1 MKSDLNSKAGEMA
14 GAAAASPSQRIHY
27 QPLWNDRLKAARHA
41 NQDVTAILVCH
52 GMGQQVRYQT
62 ISSVAE
68 ALLIEAR
75 RRGAVTSPVDVVL
88 SQANDDFLARAEVK
102 WEADG
107 EQHEVHVYEAYWAP
121 LTEGKVTYWET
132 IKFLF
137 RAGYRGFKAS
147 LRSSTFDRWVF
158 GGPKPMP
165 INRGT
170 SFALLLT
177 LLALLLVVAII
188 AIVSL
193 TLAAQWKMAISST
206 PAHAGDVWVWLRW
219 AAMFIP
225 GVGRDPQ
232 ISFALIM
239 RVIAWTFL
247 AIVTFAIRH
256 FVIEYVGDVAA
267 YISPYKDSK
276 FDELRHQIRKIG
288 LNVGK
293 VVYGFE
299 PKQATVPNYSH
310 VVMVGHSLG
319 SVLAY
324 DTLNS
329 LINAD
334 QLCTSDDRR
343 DVVKR
348 TRALVTFGSPLDKTA
363 FMFRLQAQGEEQW
376 IREALAASVQP
387 LIVDYKK
394 YRPST
399 FHWINL
405 WSRMDVISGAL
416 NYYDDPDGAPTLQQ
430 AVQNKIDPG
439 AWVPF
444 AAHVQYWKSKHFRS
458 VLYKAV
464 CPAPQGLPLRGLD

>member
-1 MKSDLNSKAGEMA
+1 MQSDLKSKAG
-14 GAAAASPSQRIHY
+14 AATDSAADRPSQRIHY

-75 RRGAVTSPVDVVL
+75 RRGATTSPVDVVL

-102 WEADG
+102 WKADG

-147 LRSSTFDRWVF
+147 LRNSTFDRWMF
-158 GGPKPMP
+158 GEPKPMP
-165 INRGT
+165 INPGS
-170 SFALLLT
+170 SFALLVT
-177 LLALLLVVAII
+177 LLSLLLVVAII
-188 AIVSL
+188 ALVSL
-193 TLAAQWKMAISST
+193 TLAAQWKLAISST
-206 PAHAGDVWVWLRW
+206 PTNAGDVWDWLRW
-219 AAMFIP
+219 AAMFVP
-225 GVGRDPQ
+225 GVGRDPHLTL
-232 ISFALIM
+232 SLIM
-239 RVIAWTFL
+239 RVIVWIFL
-247 AIVTFAIRH
+247 TIFTFAIRY

-319 SVLAY
+319 SILAY

-329 LINAD
+329 LINVD
-334 QLCTSDDRR
+334 QLCPSADRR
-343 DVVKR
+343 DVVNR

-363 FMFRLQAQGEEQW
+363 FMFRLQAKGEEQW
-376 IREALAASVQP
+376 IREALAASMQP

-416 NYYDDPDGAPTLQQ
+416 NYYDDPNGAPTPQQ
-430 AVQNKIDPG
+430 SVHNMIDPG

-444 AAHVQYWKSKHFRS
+444 AAHVQYWHSKYFRR
-458 VLYKAV
+458 VLYDAV
-464 CPAPQGLPLRGLD
+464 GPVPQLPPTPRSD